1 MGLIL
6 RSSSLANPGDSVT
19 VKGSTLDWVEGDGN
33 FVYLLNKINSG
44 GGGSPAGSD
53 TQIQYNN
60 AGAFGADS
68 GFTRTSTGV
77 TNISSTFSGET
88 LQYQITDNLLGSG
101 KKGILTMFTT
111 PLGSLMDYAFS
122 NSGDIASAKT
132 LSYPSDTATTESE
145 FSYNKYSAKVTIATD
160 QGNLNI
166 TSQESSLTKITDL
179 NGINQYK
186 TGFTTTG
193 GYAKVGDIGDGIGG
207 GNGTSIT
214 IDDVNEQITIGNI
227 KAYDDDT
234 AAGTAGLTAGMVY
247 MTTGLGSAPLNTAGI
262 LMIKQ

>member
-44 GGGSPAGSD
+44 GGGTPAGSD

-68 GFTRTSTGV
+68 GFTRTITGV
-77 TNISSTFSGET
+77 TNISSTFGTDTFGLRLYDNILGEGLPGSIIIASNTGGDSLVSGLLNNDGVLGWLDFYT
-88 LQYQITDNLLGSG
+88 YADGNVFQSFKAKNSYLFSVANTSGATAYQSTS
-101 KKGILTMFTT
+101 T
-111 PLGSLMDYAFS
+111 AFS
-122 NSGDIASAKT
+122 LVSAISG
-132 LSYPSDTATTESE
+132 
-145 FSYNKYSAKVTIATD
+145 VGG
-160 QGNLNI
+160 QGI
-166 TSQESSLTKITDL
+166 SQ
-179 NGINQYK
+179 
-186 TGFTTTG
+186 TG
-193 GYAKVGDIGDGIGG
+193 GVTTIGNTGGDAG
-207 GNGTSIT
+207 GNNTTIS
-214 IDDVNEQITIGNI
+214 IDDVNEQITISNLP
-227 KAYDDDT
+227 AYDNDT

>member
-60 AGAFGADS
+60 SGAFGADS

-101 KKGILTMFTT
+101 KNGILTQLTV
-111 PLGSLMDYAFS
+111 PLGSLMDYTFS
-122 NSGDIASAKT
+122 DGGDITSTKT
-132 LSYPSDTATTESE
+132 LSYPSSTATTQIESTT
-145 FSYNKYSAKVTIATD
+145 NRYSAGVTVGTNKGGLEIR
-160 QGNLNI
+160 
-166 TSQESSLTKITDL
+166 SQESQLIKITDL
-179 NGINQYK
+179 DGINEYK

-193 GYAKVGDIGDGIGG
+193 GYAKVGDING
-207 GNGTSIT
+207 GNSTYIKV
-214 IDDVNEQITIGNI
+214 DD
-227 KAYDDDT
+227 
-234 AAGTAGLTAGMVY
+234 
-247 MTTGLGSAPLNTAGI
+247 LNHLLSYTPF
-262 LMIKQ
+262 LL